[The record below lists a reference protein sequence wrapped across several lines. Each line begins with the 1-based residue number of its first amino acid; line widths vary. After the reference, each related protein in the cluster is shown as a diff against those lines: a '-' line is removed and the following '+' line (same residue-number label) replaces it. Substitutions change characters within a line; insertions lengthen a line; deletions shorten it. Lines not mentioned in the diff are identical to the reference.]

1 MVGVLKKR
9 HSFCLTD
16 DMMPSRRDRAAGA
29 RPLHG
34 MNILIAE
41 DDWLLADTLAV
52 LLEERGARI
61 IGPTP
66 STSVAI
72 TLAAKSKV
80 DFALVDMNLQDSF
93 SDPLVDTLQAH
104 GVPFAILTAYRA
116 LPTNCGEHAVALLH
130 KPIDQAQLFDVLKR
144 FAPGATAS

>member
-1 MVGVLKKR
+1 MKEPTDNRGGR
-9 HSFCLTD
+9 AGCL
-16 DMMPSRRDRAAGA
+16 S
-29 RPLHG
+29 G

-52 LLEERGARI
+52 LLEERGARV

-66 STSVAI
+66 SASVAI
-72 TLAAKSKV
+72 NLVVRSKV

-93 SDPLVDTLQAH
+93 SDALVDTLQAR

-116 LPTNCGEHAVALLH
+116 LPTNCGEHAVATLH
-130 KPIDQAQLFDVLKR
+130 KPVDQSKLFELLQR
-144 FAPGATAS
+144 FAPGATAL